1 MSQNLSIFPTVRPSI
16 FANGRIWKA
25 NYIPTL
31 QIDQLEEI
39 KDIVEMKVAHRKNIK
54 RRKDK
59 FGYESNS
66 LIGLDMGDPSV
77 IAPGAED
84 EENPFDS

>member
-1 MSQNLSIFPTVRPSI
+1 
-16 FANGRIWKA
+16 
-25 NYIPTL
+25 
-31 QIDQLEEI
+31 
-39 KDIVEMKVAHRKNIK
+39 MKVAHRKNIK